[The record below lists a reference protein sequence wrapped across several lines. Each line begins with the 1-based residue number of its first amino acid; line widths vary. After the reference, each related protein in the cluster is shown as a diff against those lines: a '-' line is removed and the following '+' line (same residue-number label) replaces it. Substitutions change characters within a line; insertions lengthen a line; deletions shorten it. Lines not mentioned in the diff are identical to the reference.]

1 MWPPLPVAIPLAYLP
16 HLPCRRIAF
25 LGTGLLLAN
34 YMVAVVAALR
44 LPAVFNPWTMGAAH
58 ALLGAVLLY
67 KTVKLDA
74 AKYSQQGIKDYY
86 AAIW

>member
-1 MWPPLPVAIPLAYLP
+1 MINFSPCLLCAL
-16 HLPCRRIAF
+16 CRRIAF

-34 YMVAVVAALR
+34 YMGAIVAALR
-44 LPAVFNPWTMGAAH
+44 MPGVFNPWTMGGAH

-86 AAIW
+86 GAIW